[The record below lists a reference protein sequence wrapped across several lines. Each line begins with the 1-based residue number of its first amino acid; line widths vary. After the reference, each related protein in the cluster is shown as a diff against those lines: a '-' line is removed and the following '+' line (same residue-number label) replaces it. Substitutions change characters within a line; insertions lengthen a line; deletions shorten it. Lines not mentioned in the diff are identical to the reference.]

1 MQNILEKIVY
11 KLLAKN
17 PSTRDELAEIKR
29 QVAGKEKMASPGN
42 AKIFNIYQKLLKK
55 KKIGRN
61 EKLEAILKK
70 RAVRTISG
78 VAPVAILTKP
88 YPCPGK
94 CAYCPTEKDMPK
106 SYLSNEPAVMRAIL
120 CDFSPVRQ
128 VNARIKALEAN
139 GHPTD
144 KLEIIVIGGTWSA
157 LPPTYQKWFIK
168 KCFDTANNIDSK
180 IKKKTKNLAEAQKI
194 NETAKHRI
202 IGITLET
209 RPDFI
214 TPEEIRLMRELGC
227 TRVELGVQSVYD
239 SILQKN
245 NRGHNVSKTIEATKL
260 LKDAGFKI
268 CYHMMP
274 NLPGSTPTL
283 DLKMFKEIF
292 NNPKFQPDMIK
303 IYPCVVTKG
312 SELYKWWK
320 SGEYKSYTESQLI
333 NLLIKMKKVV
343 PIYVRINRLIRDIP
357 TTSIESGNMV
367 SNLREVL
374 QKKMLGEGV
383 MCKCIR
389 CREVGHQKNQISNF
403 KSIKLFTTEYL
414 ASGGKEYFLSFESL
428 NRKILYAF
436 LRLRIT
442 AINTINNFKELKDAA
457 LIRELHTFGHLVPID
472 ETFLGASQHLGL
484 GKKLMNEAEKI
495 VKKNKLKKI
504 AVISGV
510 GVREYYKKLGYK
522 KENTYMVKYLENDL

>member
-11 KLLAKN
+11 KLIAKN

-29 QVAGKEKMASPGN
+29 QIAGKEKMASPGN

-55 KKIGRN
+55 KRIERN

-128 VNARIKALEAN
+128 INTRIKALEAN

-168 KCFDTANNIDSK
+168 KCFDTANNFDSK

-214 TPEEIRLMRELGC
+214 TPEEIRRMRELGC
-227 TRVELGVQSVYD
+227 TRVELGVQSIYD

-283 DLKMFKEIF
+283 DLKMFQEIF
-292 NNPKFQPDMIK
+292 
-303 IYPCVVTKG
+303 
-312 SELYKWWK
+312 
-320 SGEYKSYTESQLI
+320 
-333 NLLIKMKKVV
+333 
-343 PIYVRINRLIRDIP
+343 
-357 TTSIESGNMV
+357 
-367 SNLREVL
+367 
-374 QKKMLGEGV
+374 
-383 MCKCIR
+383 
-389 CREVGHQKNQISNF
+389 
-403 KSIKLFTTEYL
+403 
-414 ASGGKEYFLSFESL
+414 
-428 NRKILYAF
+428 
-436 LRLRIT
+436 
-442 AINTINNFKELKDAA
+442 
-457 LIRELHTFGHLVPID
+457 
-472 ETFLGASQHLGL
+472 
-484 GKKLMNEAEKI
+484 
-495 VKKNKLKKI
+495 
-504 AVISGV
+504 
-510 GVREYYKKLGYK
+510 
-522 KENTYMVKYLENDL
+522 

>member
-11 KLLAKN
+11 KLIARN

-29 QVAGKEKMASPGN
+29 QIAGKEKMASPGN

-55 KKIGRN
+55 KRIGRN

-128 VNARIKALEAN
+128 INTRIKALEAN

-194 NETAKHRI
+194 NEITKHRI

-214 TPEEIRLMRELGC
+214 TPEEIRRMRELGC
-227 TRVELGVQSVYD
+227 TRVELGVQSIYD

-283 DLKMFKEIF
+283 DLKMFQEIF
-292 NNPKFQPDMIK
+292 QNPNFQPDMIK

-312 SELYKWWK
+312 SMLFGWWK
-320 SGEYKSYTESQLI
+320 RGEYKSYTDKQLI
-333 NLLIKMKKVV
+333 DLLIKIKTIV
-343 PIYVRINRLIRDIP
+343 PSYVRINRLIRDIP
-357 TTSIESGNMV
+357 SQSIMSGNKV
-367 SNLREVL
+367 SNLREFL
-374 QKKMLGEGV
+374 QKKMLEQGA

-389 CREVGHQKNQISNF
+389 CREVGHQSKLKIKSEKLKIF
-403 KSIKLFTTEYL
+403 KQSYL
-414 ASGGKEYFLSFESL
+414 ASDGKEYFLSFESSG
-428 NRKILYAF
+428 RKILYAF
-436 LRLRIT
+436 SRLRIPQ
-442 AINTINNFKELKDAA
+442 NLSDGLSELKDAA
-457 LIRELHTFGHLVPID
+457 LIRELHTFGHLVPIN
-472 ETFLGASQHLGL
+472 ETSPGASQHLGL
-484 GKKLMNEAEKI
+484 GKKLTEEMEKI
-495 VKKNKLKKI
+495 VRKNKIKKI

-522 KENTYMVKYLENDL
+522 KEDTYMVKYLNGDI

>member
-214 TPEEIRLMRELGC
+214 APEEIRRMRELGC
-227 TRVELGVQSVYD
+227 TRVELGVQSIYD

-283 DLKMFKEIF
+283 DLKMFQEIF
-292 NNPKFQPDMIK
+292 QNPNFQPDMIK

-312 SELYKWWK
+312 SRLFGWWK
-320 SGEYKSYTESQLI
+320 RGEYKSYTDKQL
-333 NLLIKMKKVV
+333 
-343 PIYVRINRLIRDIP
+343 
-357 TTSIESGNMV
+357 
-367 SNLREVL
+367 
-374 QKKMLGEGV
+374 
-383 MCKCIR
+383 
-389 CREVGHQKNQISNF
+389 
-403 KSIKLFTTEYL
+403 IKLFTTRYL
-414 ASGGKEYFLSFESL
+414 ASGGVEYFLSFESPG
-428 NRKILYAF
+428 RKILYAF
-436 LRLRIT
+436 SRLRIPQ
-442 AINTINNFKELKDAA
+442 NLSDGLSELRDAA
-457 LIRELHTFGHLVPID
+457 LIRELHTFGHLVPIN
-472 ETFLGASQHLGL
+472 ETSCGASQHLGL
-484 GKKLMNEAEKI
+484 GKKLMEEMEKI
-495 VKKNKLKKI
+495 VRKNKIKKI

-510 GVREYYKKLGYK
+510 V
-522 KENTYMVKYLENDL
+522 